1 MLAILTGNVGIN
13 GGNSGAREGSYSL
26 PFERMPTLENPVETS
41 ISMFM
46 WTDAIERGPEMT
58 ALRDGVRGKDKLD
71 VPIKMI
77 WNYAG
82 NCLINQHSD
91 INRTHEILEDEKK
104 CEMIVVIDCHMT
116 SSAKYADILLPDCT
130 ASEQMD
136 FALDAS
142 CGNMSYVIFTDQAIK
157 PRFECKTIYQM
168 TSELAKRLGVEQQ
181 FTEGRTQEEWMRHL
195 YEQSRKAIPE
205 LPTFEEFR
213 QQGIFKQRD
222 PQGHHVAYK
231 AFREDPKANPLTTPS
246 GKIEIYSQQ
255 LAEIA
260 ATSGTAGR

>member
-1 MLAILTGNVGIN
+1 
-13 GGNSGAREGSYSL
+13 
-26 PFERMPTLENPVETS
+26 MPTLENPIQTS

-82 NCLINQHSD
+82 NCLINQHSE
-91 INRTHEILEDEKK
+91 INRTHEILLDDKK
-104 CEMIVVIDCHMT
+104 CELIVVIDCHMT

-142 CGNMSYVIFTDQAIK
+142 CGNMSYVIFNDQVIK
-157 PRFECKTIYQM
+157 LRFECKTIYEM

-195 YEQSRKAIPE
+195 YAQSREAIPE

-213 QQGIFKQRD
+213 KQGIFKKRD

-231 AFREDPKANPLTTPS
+231 AFREDPQANPLTTPS
-246 GKIEIYSQQ
+246 GKIEIYSQA
-255 LAEIA
+255 LADIA
-260 ATSGTAGR
+260 ATSGIARR

>member
-1 MLAILTGNVGIN
+1 
-13 GGNSGAREGSYSL
+13 
-26 PFERMPTLENPVETS
+26 MPTLENPIQTS

-46 WTDAIERGPEMT
+46 WTDAIERGPETT

-82 NCLINQHSD
+82 NCLINQHSE
-91 INRTHEILEDEKK
+91 INRTHEILQDDKK
-104 CEMIVVIDCHMT
+104 CELIVVIDCHMT

-142 CGNMSYVIFTDQAIK
+142 CGNMSYVIFNDQVIK
-157 PRFECKTIYQM
+157 PRFECKTIYEM

-195 YEQSRKAIPE
+195 YAQSREAIPE

-213 QQGIFKQRD
+213 KQGIFKSAIRK
-222 PQGHHVAYK
+222 GITLLIKLSV
-231 AFREDPKANPLTTPS
+231 
-246 GKIEIYSQQ
+246 KIRRQIH
-255 LAEIA
+255 
-260 ATSGTAGR
+260 

>member
-1 MLAILTGNVGIN
+1 
-13 GGNSGAREGSYSL
+13 
-26 PFERMPTLENPVETS
+26 
-41 ISMFM
+41 M

-82 NCLINQHSD
+82 NCLINQHSE
-91 INRTHEILEDEKK
+91 INRTHEILQDDKK
-104 CEMIVVIDCHMT
+104 CELIVVIDCHMT

-142 CGNMSYVIFTDQAIK
+142 CGNMSYVIFNDQVIK
-157 PRFECKTIYQM
+157 PRFECKTIYEM

-195 YEQSRKAIPE
+195 YAQSRKRFLNCQRLKSSVSRGSLKARSARGIT
-205 LPTFEEFR
+205 LLIKLSVKIRR
-213 QQGIFKQRD
+213 QI
-222 PQGHHVAYK
+222 H
-231 AFREDPKANPLTTPS
+231 
-246 GKIEIYSQQ
+246 
-255 LAEIA
+255 
-260 ATSGTAGR
+260 

>member
-1 MLAILTGNVGIN
+1 
-13 GGNSGAREGSYSL
+13 
-26 PFERMPTLENPVETS
+26 MPTLENPIQTS

-82 NCLINQHSD
+82 NCLINQHSE
-91 INRTHEILEDEKK
+91 INRTHEILLDDKK
-104 CEMIVVIDCHMT
+104 CELIVVIDCHMT

-142 CGNMSYVIFTDQAIK
+142 CGNMSYVIFNDQVIK
-157 PRFECKTIYQM
+157 LRFECKTIYEM

-195 YEQSRKAIPE
+195 YAQSREAIPE

-213 QQGIFKQRD
+213 KQGSL
-222 PQGHHVAYK
+222 K
-231 AFREDPKANPLTTPS
+231 ARSARASRCLQSLP
-246 GKIEIYSQQ
+246 
-255 LAEIA
+255 
-260 ATSGTAGR
+260 

>member
-1 MLAILTGNVGIN
+1 
-13 GGNSGAREGSYSL
+13 
-26 PFERMPTLENPVETS
+26 
-41 ISMFM
+41 MFM

-82 NCLINQHSD
+82 NCLINQHSE
-91 INRTHEILEDEKK
+91 INRTHEILQDDKK
-104 CEMIVVIDCHMT
+104 CELIVVIDCHMT

-142 CGNMSYVIFTDQAIK
+142 CGNMSYVIFNDQVIK
-157 PRFECKTIYQM
+157 PRFECKTIYEM

-195 YEQSRKAIPE
+195 YAQSREAIPE

-213 QQGIFKQRD
+213 KQGSLKSATHKGITLLIKLS
-222 PQGHHVAYK
+222 V
-231 AFREDPKANPLTTPS
+231 
-246 GKIEIYSQQ
+246 KIRRQIH
-255 LAEIA
+255 
-260 ATSGTAGR
+260 